1 MTTDELKELHV
12 QTCQKCL
19 ITMLAKNGA
28 YNGYDD
34 DALGNFKSVEDGI
47 CDAEVGLLV
56 RLNDKWQR
64 IKTLVR
70 TSTDEGDEAIVDTI
84 DDAVNYFILLK
95 AIIIDKAREVK

>member
-1 MTTDELKELHV
+1 MTYDELKELHV

-34 DALGNFKSVEDGI
+34 ALGNFKSVTDGI
-47 CDAEVGLLV
+47 CEAETGLLV

-70 TSTDEGDEAIVDTI
+70 KQTDEGDEAIVDTI

-95 AIIIDKAREVK
+95 AIILDKHKEVK